1 MKKSSTPTITVW
13 KPQSRRVWTTKP
25 IPLPEEIPENQAEI
39 CGTYHLNG
47 VQVTAYCRI
56 RQTASMDMGRTE
68 RQRKVLS
75 MMTEK
80 VKKSSLTTLTKILD
94 EVFPLIQTNFSKSE
108 LIKLG
113 TSLLA
118 YKFGE
123 TTGFPVSYV
132 MGAEVTKPV
141 TGLDCLIPTTLEVN
155 VRYLHDFL
163 FASES
168 YEPSDT
174 IKIRSE
180 FVAEKTGFGNASVTK
195 EWQYLIKEDT
205 DSSGQA
211 DSGEGD
217 TNNSQTYSEDDGY
230 SDDGSYD
237 VGDE

>member
-1 MKKSSTPTITVW
+1 M
-13 KPQSRRVWTTKP
+13 
-25 IPLPEEIPENQAEI
+25 
-39 CGTYHLNG
+39 
-47 VQVTAYCRI
+47 
-56 RQTASMDMGRTE
+56 
-68 RQRKVLS
+68 
-75 MMTEK
+75 
-80 VKKSSLTTLTKILD
+80 
-94 EVFPLIQTNFSKSE
+94 
-108 LIKLG
+108 
-113 TSLLA
+113 
-118 YKFGE
+118 
-123 TTGFPVSYV
+123 
-132 MGAEVTKPV
+132 TKPV